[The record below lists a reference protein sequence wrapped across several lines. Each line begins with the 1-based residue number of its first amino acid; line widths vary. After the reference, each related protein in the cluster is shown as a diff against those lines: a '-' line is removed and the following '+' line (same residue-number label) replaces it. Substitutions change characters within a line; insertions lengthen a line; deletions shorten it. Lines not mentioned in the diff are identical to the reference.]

1 MWADAVVA
9 LQHREATQR
18 GRDADGGESGVAGG
32 GEGAAVV
39 HRRGDSHA
47 GGHLV
52 VEQSAYTLPQFGG
65 DDAVQFVI
73 NAARV
78 TVNTA
83 RKIPFQ
89 YRRDLPQFL
98 D

>member
-9 LQHREATQR
+9 LEHAEAAQ
-18 GRDADGGESGVAGG
+18 GGGNADGGESWVACR

-39 HRRGDSHA
+39 HRRGDSDA

-83 RKIPFQ
+83 RKVPF
-89 YRRDLPQFL
+89 
-98 D
+98 